1 MQIRRRP
8 TSHNRSDDDG
18 FELRLVRSPTNETT
32 ASASAVDPIVALQ
45 CGGREDERV
54 VRQWPQVALDGYAAI
69 PVIAPDAGSR
79 RYITRI
85 LQRAGCKVTGFTEP
99 RAVLE
104 ALAERQ
110 YDVAVVSGG
119 QAELAW
125 CASLLG
131 VRPELPMLLV
141 LQNGDPD
148 AIAQVV
154 DSGIDCL
161 EAPFL
166 ESDLI
171 ARAGLLFRSVWRQ
184 HGLVIPGGETA
195 VRLHLHQP
203 RAQVGGREIALTA
216 VEYRALWTL
225 AQSRGG
231 VSRFCDLEKSVWGA
245 SSNAR
250 RTALRQVIQSLRRKL
265 TERSD
270 DQRLLKTERCVGY
283 RLFGG

>member
-1 MQIRRRP
+1 MHMQPQPMSNIR
-8 TSHNRSDDDG
+8 SGDDG
-18 FELRLVRSPTNETT
+18 LELQLVRSPTHGTT
-32 ASASAVDPIVALQ
+32 ASVSAVGPIVALQ
-45 CGGREDERV
+45 SSGLEDERV
-54 VRQWPQVALDGYAAI
+54 VRQWPQVALDGYATI

-79 RYITRI
+79 RYIARI
-85 LQRAGCKVTGFTEP
+85 LQRAGCKATGFTEP
-99 RAVLE
+99 RAVLG
-104 ALAERQ
+104 ALAKRQ
-110 YDVAVVSGG
+110 YDVAVVSGDP
-119 QAELAW
+119 AELAW

-131 VRPELPMLLV
+131 VRPELPMLFV

-148 AIAQVV
+148 TIAQVV

-171 ARAGLLFRSVWRQ
+171 ARAGLLFRAVWRQ
-184 HGLVIPGGETA
+184 HGLVIPGGEA
-195 VRLHLHQP
+195 AIRLHLHQP
-203 RAQVGGREIALTA
+203 RAQAGGREIALTA

-225 AQSRGG
+225 AQSCGG
-231 VSRFCDLEKSVWGA
+231 VSRFRDLEKSVWGT

-265 TERSD
+265 TGRSN

-283 RLFGG
+283 RLLGG